1 MIAPPYHDY
10 RQVSSET
17 EDSPRP
23 HTVPHPTMHQ
33 LQQKPQL
40 EMQQAQFQYYQ
51 PMFMPMNSQYLMAP
65 MQPMELRQ
73 MSDDQLENQQQLMD
87 QDNFQ
92 PLQPLVNNFASILF
106 DIFWEYFCSNAI
118 FLTASEKSK
127 NLPVSCTERM

>member
-40 EMQQAQFQYYQ
+40 EMQQ
-51 PMFMPMNSQYLMAP
+51 YLMAP

-92 PLQPLVNNFASILF
+92 PLQLLVNNFASILF